1 MLGPAAAAEDILKTT
16 PVELREAVQKYCEM
30 KGYEYVVLDIG
41 CDMNLL
47 EVFWPLLEKLYVP
60 GRKDP
65 LSEAKLKEFF
75 TWISKISPTARAE
88 AERVDL
94 PSGKMVLN
102 GKNYLD
108 SLLFSEM
115 GDYVRDLLSR
125 ARA

>member
-1 MLGPAAAAEDILKTT
+1 M
-16 PVELREAVQKYCEM
+16 ELREAVQKYCEM